1 MTDLKEPKYKNDVTT
16 KNYVDNG
23 LNSKLDKT
31 LSSDLHLN
39 NNKITNLKKATNN
52 QDATNLEQL
61 NESASVI
68 SVTSERLFLKKDG
81 TNLDSNL

>member
-31 LSSDLHLN
+31 LSRDLHLN